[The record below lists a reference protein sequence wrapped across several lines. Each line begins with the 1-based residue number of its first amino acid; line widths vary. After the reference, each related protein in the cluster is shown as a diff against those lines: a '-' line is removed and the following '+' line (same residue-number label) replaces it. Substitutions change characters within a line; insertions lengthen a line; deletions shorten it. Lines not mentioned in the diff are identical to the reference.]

1 MNKIM
6 FDIMCQ
12 LNNNDAWDIKESAR
26 KLFKSFSI
34 IESEYIALC
43 NEGYVQDKMLTLKGK
58 AYLEEHKI
66 NNAVILAA
74 GVSTRFV
81 PLCFEKPK
89 GLLKVKGE
97 VLIERQ
103 IRQLREAGIEKIY
116 VVTGFMKE
124 QIGRAH
130 V

>member
-81 PLCFEKPK
+81 PL
-89 GLLKVKGE
+89 
-97 VLIERQ
+97 
-103 IRQLREAGIEKIY
+103 
-116 VVTGFMKE
+116 
-124 QIGRAH
+124 
-130 V
+130 